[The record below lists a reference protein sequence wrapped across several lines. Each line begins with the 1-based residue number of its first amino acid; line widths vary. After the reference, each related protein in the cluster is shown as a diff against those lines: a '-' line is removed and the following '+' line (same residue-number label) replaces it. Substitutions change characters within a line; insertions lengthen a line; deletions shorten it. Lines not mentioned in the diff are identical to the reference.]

1 MCGIVKKSISISTKI
16 SHFLCLQM
24 MFGINHQ
31 SYPPQQIF
39 FCTSVFSSKEK
50 GGTNISMWMLSKTSQ
65 TLLTKRSPKF
75 HYFSTY
81 RFPFSFHTQQLF
93 QKCDILH
100 LVKGSLT
107 RGRGIQ
113 WIIYPTPVS
122 RHERK
127 GISQGMWTDDFFCT
141 SCKPWQA
148 CSYICWWPFDE
159 YRVLIFLSLAPP
171 LSIKVHNLRKEIGR
185 TGILPDSL

>member
-1 MCGIVKKSISISTKI
+1 MSKSGIVRNMWECQQVNFCLHKKI
-16 SHFLCLQM
+16 
-24 MFGINHQ
+24 
-31 SYPPQQIF
+31 PF
-39 FCTSVFSSKEK
+39 FSMSSDDVCDKSSVIPIPANFFFVLPFSMLEREK

-93 QKCDILH
+93 QKCAFLH

-107 RGRGIQ
+107 WGRGVQ

-127 GISQGMWTDDFFCT
+127 GISQGMWTDDFFVT
-141 SCKPWQA
+141 SCKP
-148 CSYICWWPFDE
+148 
-159 YRVLIFLSLAPP
+159 
-171 LSIKVHNLRKEIGR
+171 
-185 TGILPDSL
+185 

>member
-1 MCGIVKKSISISTKI
+1 MWDCQIVNFFLHKKI
-16 SHFLCLQM
+16 SFFQLRQM
-24 MFGINHQ
+24 MFAINHQ
-31 SYPPQQIF
+31 SYPSQRNF
-39 FCTSVFSSKEK
+39 FLYFRFPWSSKEK

-127 GISQGMWTDDFFCT
+127 RISQVMWTDDFFVT
-141 SCKPWQA
+141 SCEPLQA
-148 CSYICWWPFDE
+148 CSYIYVGDLLMSIVSWYFCRWSPPPSRWK
-159 YRVLIFLSLAPP
+159 YRI
-171 LSIKVHNLRKEIGR
+171 
-185 TGILPDSL
+185 

>member
-1 MCGIVKKSISISTKI
+1 MSSDDGCDKSSVVPIPVEIV
-16 SHFLCLQM
+16 FLY
-24 MFGINHQ
+24 FRF
-31 SYPPQQIF
+31 PW
-39 FCTSVFSSKEK
+39 SSKEK

-93 QKCDILH
+93 QKCDILP
-100 LVKGSLT
+100 LKKGSLT

-122 RHERK
+122 KHERK
-127 GISQGMWTDDFFCT
+127 RISQGMWTDDFFVT
-141 SCKPWQA
+141 SCKPLQA
-148 CSYICWWPFDE
+148 CIRKMEPWPLANCLA
-159 YRVLIFLSLAPP
+159 VFLSLNSV
-171 LSIKVHNLRKEIGR
+171 L
-185 TGILPDSL
+185 